1 MQKSRRRIGDASKS
15 LSIGEASEFWNTH
28 SFLDYNDV
36 KEVDFDVD
44 IQSVKYYYALERD
57 LAEKLRGIAKARGI
71 SAETLLNL
79 WVKEKAVQSAKAL
92 GC

>member
-44 IQSVKYYYALERD
+44 IQSVKYYYALERE
-57 LAEKLRGIAKARGI
+57 LAEKLREIARARGI

-79 WVKEKAVQSAKAL
+79 WVKEKFA
-92 GC
+92 